1 MRVTDKTLDYPLP
14 FEYVKTV
21 AVARGV
27 SQAELAALELALDGY
42 STTEISHQLELSAI
56 AVRKRLGEV
65 YRKFDIGGSGPGKL
79 AQLKHQLLVKFQAT
93 TQTTPSISVKH
104 QPSTIDWGEAPDIPD
119 LLGRTQELDQL
130 QQWVISDRT
139 RLVTILGM
147 AKIGKTA
154 LAVRLVKQISLE
166 FDVVIWRSL
175 RYAPTLDDLLGEL
188 ISILSSSQ
196 TFPQT
201 TVKRIFEL
209 IECFRKVRCLVV
221 LDEMETLF
229 QEGQLAGSYREG
241 YQIYGELLRQV
252 GELAHSSC
260 LIILSREEPLEIAL
274 QAGTTQPVRVLRLQ
288 GLSETGSQ
296 ELIGAIVPSL
306 TIQSENIDRLIRHC
320 NGNPLLL
327 RLAVQRVQELFEGDL
342 EQFYLHYEVLLGKFD
357 ESVWIGEFLNFVFGE
372 QFERLS
378 PDEGKVFKS
387 LALLPEK
394 PSREQLQS
402 QIQWVGDHTKL
413 LKTWRSLERRSF
425 LHKASESGEIYY
437 IVNPIVRQY
446 IKQQIKEKIYQLLEE
461 SSQLSLNLSAILEM
475 FGLPKVQIEEE
486 ENRGLEPHQRI
497 GRFLS
502 QIGYEQYIQGE
513 FLSAKTFLN
522 WAIEFHPNL
531 AGAHFNL
538 GATYEK
544 LQDEDS
550 AQIHYQRAIKSSQPA
565 RYSALSNLARM
576 EVKKGNS
583 QAAIKLIQPILSET
597 SDKIVLA
604 SLYKNLGWAYFQ
616 SNLFDQAE
624 KSLLKAI
631 NYDHNCIAAYYL
643 LAQVKTAQGKKQEAL
658 EFWKQASNCPVG
670 KAGVR
675 KPWEWPELES
685 WELEARRQLQS
696 ESTS

>member
-1 MRVTDKTLDYPLP
+1 MKVTDKTLDYPLP

-21 AVARGV
+21 AVTRGV

-65 YRKFDIGGSGPGKL
+65 YRKFDITGNGPGKL
-79 AQLKHQLLVKFQAT
+79 AELKHQLLLKFQAT
-93 TQTTPSISVKH
+93 AQTTPAVTVKR

-119 LLGRTQELDQL
+119 LLGRTQELNQL
-130 QQWVISDRT
+130 QQWVIRDRT

-154 LAVRLVKQISLE
+154 LAVRLVQQISLD

-175 RYAPTLDDLLGEL
+175 RYAPPLDDLLGEL
-188 ISILSSSQ
+188 ILILSGSQ
-196 TFPQT
+196 TLPTT
-201 TVKRIFEL
+201 TVKSIFQL
-209 IECFRKVRCLVV
+209 IECFRQVRCLVV

-241 YQIYGELLRQV
+241 YQVYGELLQQV

-260 LIILSREEPLEIAL
+260 LMLLSREEPLEIAL

-296 ELIGAIVPSL
+296 TLMGGIVPRL
-306 TIQSENIDRLIRHC
+306 IIQSENLERLIRHC
-320 NGNPLLL
+320 NGHPLLL
-327 RLAVQRVQELFEGDL
+327 RLAVQRVQELFEGNL

-357 ESVWIGEFLNFVFGE
+357 KSVWLGEFLNLVFDK

-378 PDEGKVFKS
+378 PDERQVLNS

-402 QIQWVGDHTKL
+402 QIQWVGDHNKL
-413 LKTWRSLERRSF
+413 LKTWGSLERRSF
-425 LHKASESGEIYY
+425 LHKAYESKEIYY
-437 IVNPIVRQY
+437 ILNPIIRQY
-446 IKQQIKEKIYQLLEE
+446 IKQQIKEKIYQLLKE
-461 SSQLSLNLSAILEM
+461 SSQPSLNLSAILEM
-475 FGLPKVQIEEE
+475 FGLPKVQVEEE
-486 ENRGLEPHQRI
+486 ENRDLEPHQQI

-502 QIGYEQYIQGE
+502 QIGYEQYIKGE

-522 WAIEFHPNL
+522 LAIEFHPNL
-531 AGAHFNL
+531 AAAHFNL

-544 LQDEDS
+544 LQDDDL
-550 AQIHYQRAIKSSQPA
+550 AQIHYQKASESSQTA
-565 RYSALSNLARM
+565 RYSALSNLARL
-576 EVKKGNS
+576 EIKKENP
-583 QAAIKLIQPILSET
+583 QAAINLIEPILSKVSEEP
-597 SDKIVLA
+597 VLA

-616 SNLFDQAE
+616 KSLYAQAE
-624 KSLLKAI
+624 NFLVKAL
-631 NYDHNCIAAYYL
+631 NYDETCVAAYYL
-643 LAQVKTAQGKKQEAL
+643 LAQVKTSQGQKQEAL
-658 EFWKQASNCPVG
+658 EYWEKGLKCPVG
-670 KAGVR
+670 KAGAR
-675 KPWEWPELES
+675 KPWEWPEIES
-685 WELEARRQLQS
+685 WKGEARRYLQMRK
-696 ESTS
+696 